1 MTDMNCV
8 VVDVIISFSLFAPVG
23 GMLVQ
28 VLGALLQNSFNVLK
42 YFWKL
47 GIVWP
52 KKCICLFWTG
62 SWEREREPGGSD
74 FKITVGGFTGSYLS
88 GI

>member
-1 MTDMNCV
+1 MTDLNCV

-42 YFWKL
+42 YF
-47 GIVWP
+47 
-52 KKCICLFWTG
+52 
-62 SWEREREPGGSD
+62 
-74 FKITVGGFTGSYLS
+74 
-88 GI
+88 